1 MKTANLITKNMAEI
15 MYKKDFSK
23 AISANPERHIFEI
36 FTLVQIMVADIK
48 KIQVSSAQSFM

>member
-36 FTLVQIMVADIK
+36 FTLVQIMVAET
-48 KIQVSSAQSFM
+48 